1 VTDSQQPP
9 EPRLIVQLPILMLGR
24 LCLNTGLRMTYPFL
38 PELARGVGTSLTA
51 VSHLVALRAFTTF
64 LGPFFGP
71 LSERFGRRPIMSLA
85 MLLFGLGGLV
95 VFIWPSYWALGVT
108 LSVMGLAKVIFDP
121 AMQAYLGDTIPYQV
135 RGKALA
141 VTELGWAGSF
151 LVGAPLVGVAIQRQG
166 WPAPF
171 FWLALSGLVMAV
183 LLWRILPRTGGSG
196 RPRVSLWAIFQLPGR
211 RPVIWAAVVY
221 VGLVMAANELI
232 LIVYGDWMES
242 GFGLSL
248 ATLGLAA
255 GVIGTAEI
263 VGELFAG
270 WSVDRFGKRPVII
283 TTGLLNVAMYLIIPY
298 TGYSLSAA
306 LASLFAL
313 FLFFE
318 ITVVGGIP
326 LLTEIVPEARAVA
339 LSVTMAAGGLGR
351 AAGAWLGPLIW
362 QRAGLE
368 GTGLAGAVCM
378 LAAILI
384 LARWVREG

>member
-1 VTDSQQPP
+1 M
-9 EPRLIVQLPILMLGR
+9 QLGVLTLGR
-24 LCLNTGLRMTYPFL
+24 LFLNTGLRMTYPFL
-38 PELARGVGTSLTA
+38 PAFARGVSMSLTA

-64 LGPFFGP
+64 LSPFFGP
-71 LSERFGRRPIMSLA
+71 LSERFGRRPVMSLA
-85 MLLFGLGGLV
+85 MLLFALGALV
-95 VFIWPSYWALGVT
+95 VVIWPSYWALGVT
-108 LSVMGLAKVIFDP
+108 LSVMSLAKVIFDP
-121 AMQAYLGDTIPYQV
+121 AMQAYLGDTIPYRA

-141 VTELGWAGSF
+141 VTEFGWAGSF

-171 FWLALSGLVMAV
+171 FWLALSGLVMALLVWRV
-183 LLWRILPRTGGSG
+183 LPAAGGG
-196 RPRVSLWAIFQLPGR
+196 ARPHVSLWAAFQLLGR
-211 RPVIWAAVVY
+211 RPVIWATMLY
-221 VGLVMAANELI
+221 VMLVMSANELI

-263 VGELFAG
+263 IGEIFAG

-283 TTGLLNVAMYLIIPY
+283 VTGLLNVAMYLIIPY

-326 LLTEIVPEARAVA
+326 LLTEIVPDARAVV
-339 LSVTMAAGGLGR
+339 LSMSMAASGLGR

-362 QRAGLE
+362 RQAGLE
-368 GTGLAGAVCM
+368 GTGLAGAICM

>member
-1 VTDSQQPP
+1 VTDSQPP
-9 EPRLIVQLPILMLGR
+9 EEPRLLVQLPILMLGR
-24 LCLNTGLRMTYPFL
+24 LVLNTGLRMTYPFL

-51 VSHLVALRAFTTF
+51 VSHLVALRAFSTF
-64 LGPFFGP
+64 LGPLFGP
-71 LSERFGRRPIMSLA
+71 LSERFGRRPVMSLA
-85 MLLFGLGGLV
+85 LLLFGLGGLV
-95 VFIWPSYWALGVT
+95 VLIWPSYWALGVS
-108 LSVMGLAKVIFDP
+108 LSIMGLAKVIFDP
-121 AMQAYLGDTIPYQV
+121 AMMAYLGDTVPYAG
-135 RGKALA
+135 RGKAMA

-151 LVGAPLVGVAIQRQG
+151 LLGVPLIGFAIQRQG
-166 WPAPF
+166 WSAPF
-171 FWLALSGLVMAV
+171 FWLALSGGIMALLV
-183 LLWRILPRTGGSG
+183 WRILPKVPAGSHTQ
-196 RPRVSLWAIFQLPGR
+196 RSASPTFRVLMR
-211 RPVIWAAVVY
+211 RPIVWAAVAY
-221 VGLVMAANELI
+221 VGLAMGANELI
-232 LIVYGDWMES
+232 LIVYGDWMET

-326 LLTEIVPEARAVA
+326 LLTEIAPDARAVL
-339 LSVTMAAGGLGR
+339 LSTTMAAGGLGR
-351 AAGAWLGPLIW
+351 ATGAWLGPIIW
-362 QRAGLE
+362 QNAGLE
-368 GTGLAGAVCM
+368 GTGLAGALCM
-378 LAAILI
+378 LAATLI
-384 LARWVREG
+384 LARWMREA

>member
-1 VTDSQQPP
+1 VTDRQPPP

-24 LCLNTGLRMTYPFL
+24 LFLNTGLRMTYPFL
-38 PELARGVGTSLTA
+38 PELARGVGASLTA
-51 VSHLVALRAFTTF
+51 VSHLVALRAFITF
-64 LGPFFGP
+64 LSPFFGP
-71 LSERFGRRPIMSLA
+71 LSERFGRRPVMTLA
-85 MLLFGLGGLV
+85 MLLFSLGALV

-121 AMQAYLGDTIPYQV
+121 AMQAYLGDTVPYHA

-151 LVGAPLVGVAIQRQG
+151 LLGAPLVGFVIQRQG
-166 WPAPF
+166 WSAPF
-171 FWLALSGLVMAV
+171 FWLALSGLVMS
-183 LLWRILPRTGGSG
+183 LLVWRILPRAGGVT
-196 RPRVSLWAIFQLPGR
+196 RPHVSLRATLQVVGR
-211 RPVIWAAVVY
+211 RPVIWAAVIY
-221 VGLVMAANELI
+221 VALVMGANELI

-255 GVIGTAEI
+255 GVIGSAEI
-263 VGELFAG
+263 IGELFAG

-283 TTGLLNVAMYLIIPY
+283 VTGLLNVAMYLIIPY

-306 LASLFAL
+306 LTGLFAL

-326 LLTEIVPEARAVA
+326 LLTEIAPDARAVV
-339 LSVTMAAGGLGR
+339 LSITMAASGLGR
-351 AAGAWLGPLIW
+351 AAGAWLGPIIW
-362 QRAGLE
+362 QEAGLQ

-378 LAAILI
+378 LIALLI

>member
-1 VTDSQQPP
+1 VTDSQPP
-9 EPRLIVQLPILMLGR
+9 PTPRLLVQLPILMLGR
-24 LCLNTGLRMTYPFL
+24 LVLNTGLRMTYPFL

-71 LSERFGRRPIMSLA
+71 LSERFGRRPVMSLA
-85 MLLFGLGGLV
+85 LLLFGLGGLV
-95 VFIWPSYWALGVT
+95 VLIWPSYWALGVS
-108 LSVMGLAKVIFDP
+108 LSIMGLAKVIFDP
-121 AMQAYLGDTIPYQV
+121 AMMAYVGDTVPYAA

-151 LVGAPLVGVAIQRQG
+151 LLGVPLIGFAIQRQG

-171 FWLALSGLVMAV
+171 FWLALSGVIMALLV
-183 LLWRILPRTGGSG
+183 WRILPRIPAQSRTQLGA
-196 RPRVSLWAIFQLPGR
+196 RPTFRVLIR
-211 RPVIWAAVVY
+211 RPVVWAAVAY
-221 VGLVMAANELI
+221 VGLVMGANELI

-298 TGYSLSAA
+298 TGYSLSAT
-306 LASLFAL
+306 LATLFAL

-326 LLTEIVPEARAVA
+326 LLTEIAPDARAVL
-339 LSVTMAAGGLGR
+339 LSTTMAAGGLGR
-351 AAGAWLGPLIW
+351 AAGAWLGPIIW

-368 GTGLAGAVCM
+368 GTGLAGALCM

-384 LARWVREG
+384 LARWVRES